1 MLKDY
6 DNIETQN
13 LLKKE
18 GIPFIFFSASKNK
31 FYFNEKLEIKS
42 IRDLIKDEYVIIDKP
57 IEKNRKRYL
66 ENKETITD
74 EEYYME
80 RRKKYPNDEP
90 IKFPKDVEK
99 KINLKIKNILKLE
112 YDANI
117 KYAFV
122 SPFYKIDGL
131 CDKKDFF
138 GLIFFKSEIYIYF
151 NNKLYNINE
160 QNSDLGTEG
169 KSLLDGHIYSA
180 LSDQINITDE
190 YGQTYDQ
197 DYLE

>member
-1 MLKDY
+1 MK
-6 DNIETQN
+6 NIIW
-13 LLKKE
+13 KE
-18 GIPFIFFSASKNK
+18 G
-31 FYFNEKLEIKS
+31 
-42 IRDLIKDEYVIIDKP
+42 
-57 IEKNRKRYL
+57 
-66 ENKETITD
+66 
-74 EEYYME
+74 
-80 RRKKYPNDEP
+80 
-90 IKFPKDVEK
+90 K
-99 KINLKIKNILKLE
+99 KINLKIKNILKLK

-197 DYLE
+197 EKKYQNLIKYYQNKPSSIYVYYLE